1 MILHAYID
9 SEFPL
14 LNSSDTIA
22 QAIDLVEDSD
32 FRELPVLKK
41 NKLLG
46 VVTLNQLYN
55 SLNEE
60 MKVESLLE
68 TDHKMI
74 SLKENSHPFH
84 ALHIMKT
91 HKIQVLPVI
100 DEEDNYVGVLTVERL
115 LPFLGSNQYQLSD
128 YGVIVLE
135 VGTRNYSLSEI
146 SKIVEI
152 NNAIIVQS
160 IISQEENSELL
171 DVHLKINKSDLKEII
186 LTFERYEYNIKSV
199 YHQSEYEID
208 LREKVNAFLDY
219 LKI

>member
-1 MILHAYID
+1 MILHTYID

-14 LNSSDTIA
+14 LKNSDSIA
-22 QAIDLVEDSD
+22 QAIDLVENSG

-55 SLNEE
+55 SLDEQ

-74 SLKENSHPFH
+74 SLKESSHPFH

-91 HKIQVLPVI
+91 HKIQALPVI

-115 LPFLGSNQYQLSD
+115 LPFLGSNQYQIID

-152 NNAIIVQS
+152 NNAIIVHS

>member
-1 MILHAYID
+1 MILHTYID
-9 SEFPL
+9 SEFPIIK
-14 LNSSDTIA
+14 NSDSVA
-22 QAIDLVEDSD
+22 LAIDLVENSGH
-32 FRELPVLKK
+32 RELPVLKK

-46 VVTLNQLYN
+46 VVSINQLYN
-55 SLNEE
+55 SLDEE
-60 MKVESLLE
+60 MKVENLLE
-68 TDHKMI
+68 TEHKMI

-84 ALHIMKT
+84 AIHIMKS

-100 DEEDNYVGVLTVERL
+100 DEDENYVGVLTIEKL
-115 LPFLGSNQYQLSD
+115 LPFLGSNQYQVSE
-128 YGVIVLE
+128 YGVMVLE

-152 NNAIIVQS
+152 NNAVIIHS

-171 DVHLKINKSDLKEII
+171 DIHLKINRSDLKEIL
-186 LTFERYEYNIKSV
+186 LTFERYEYNVKSV